1 MMSKNFDIDLNFGQ
15 INESKVRDIFEGD
28 GSIEV
33 KTERGIWKKTG
44 NIAVEISYR
53 GNPSGIS
60 NTDAK
65 WWIHVLNDDDAM
77 DSAMIFD
84 VDTLRKKIKDMI
96 KSGDARVITAGD
108 RLDSE
113 IVLIPIDKLSITGVD
128 NER

>member
-1 MMSKNFDIDLNFGQ
+1 MAKKFRWASK
-15 INESKVRDIFEGD
+15 EERDYYFIMEAYRNAI

-65 WWIHVLNDDDAM
+65 WWIHVLNDDGVI

-84 VDTLRKKIKDMI
+84 VATLRKKIKDMI